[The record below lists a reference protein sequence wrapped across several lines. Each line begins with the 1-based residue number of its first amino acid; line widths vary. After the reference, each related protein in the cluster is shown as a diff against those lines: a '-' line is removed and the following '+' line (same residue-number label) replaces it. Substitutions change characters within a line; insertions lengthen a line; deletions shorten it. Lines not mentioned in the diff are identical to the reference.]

1 MPHPSRGAA
10 LIIGMLILLMLTVLG
25 IASVQVTLMEEKMA
39 GNYRDAALA
48 FHAAE
53 SALRDAEADI
63 RGRVDGLK
71 GFDTSC
77 SIGLV
82 DASSGLSS
90 DITIDFPPPDPP
102 DDDSHPEGPNGVRF
116 GYYTGATALTGVA
129 CQPRYWI
136 EGFRVWPAGAAG
148 WKTRY
153 RITAVACGGNATTQA
168 MLQSVYAQF

>member
-1 MPHPSRGAA
+1 MNPKSPSTSPARTRGSA
-10 LIIGMLILLMLTVLG
+10 LIIGMLILLVLTVLG
-25 IASVQVTLMEEKMA
+25 IISTQVTLMEEKMA

-48 FHAAE
+48 FQAAE

-71 GFDTSC
+71 GFDGSC
-77 SIGLV
+77 SAGLC
-82 DASSGLSS
+82 DATGGLSEVWINQS
-90 DITIDFPPPDPP
+90 GAGQEYG
-102 DDDSHPEGPNGVRF
+102 SQ
-116 GYYTGATALTGVA
+116 TGAADLAKVA

-153 RITAVACGGNATTQA
+153 RITAVACGGSANTQA
-168 MLQSVYAQF
+168 ILQSVYAQF